1 MRGALTL
8 VLLGGAVLG
17 AQASARIT
25 ASSFL
30 AHVRLLAS
38 DEMGGR
44 GNGTPG
50 LERAAEYV
58 ATVFRDAGLRG
69 GAANGG
75 FFQGFDAE
83 VRVEPPA
90 TSTVVLG
97 TPAGVQSFVLGR
109 DYYPLSIR
117 DRLTPPL
124 GVRDTPVVFA
134 GYGISAPGLGYDDFA
149 GVDVRGAAVLVFT
162 HEPQEGDE
170 HSPFDGRNLTPGAA
184 ISAKARE
191 ARERGARLLM
201 VIEDPWHLEDRTM
214 RGGWWL
220 DPQSE
225 AMGMPVVRLAR
236 DRLTRAL
243 PSFDA
248 AHIGA
253 LIDRTLAPQSRTLE
267 GISVSYDERRAQFT
281 APLRNVLGILPGS
294 DPALAAE
301 AIVVGAHY
309 DHIGTG
315 GQYSEAPE
323 STGQIHN
330 GADDNASGTAALLE
344 MARIAGAARSRFG
357 RTIVFASFAGEEL
370 GLRGSEHYAAQPAV
384 PLARTVA
391 MINLDMIGRA
401 RGRVMVGVFGHAPA
415 LSSLTGHMRP
425 WTRLLLQDFRRGG
438 YGQDESDVAPF
449 ATRGVPA
456 VAFFTGFHPDYHR
469 PTDDWPHI
477 DAEGGAEIA
486 RLALRL
492 VEELSR
498 QNASAGR

>member
-1 MRGALTL
+1 MRRSLML

-17 AQASARIT
+17 AQTPARIT

-30 AHVRLLAS
+30 AHVKLLAS

-50 LERAAEYV
+50 LEHAADYI
-58 ATVFRDAGLRG
+58 ARGFRDAGLRG
-69 GAANGG
+69 GGTDGG

-90 TSTVVLG
+90 TSTVALG

-124 GVRDTPVVFA
+124 GVRDVPVVFA

-149 GVDVRGAAVLVFT
+149 GVEVRGAAVLVFT

-170 HSPFDGRNLTPGAA
+170 HSRFDGRSLTPGAA

-201 VIEDPWHLEDRTM
+201 VVEDPSHLEDRTM
-214 RGGWWL
+214 RGSWWM

-243 PSFDA
+243 PSFDPA
-248 AHIGA
+248 RIGE
-253 LIDRTLAPQSRTLE
+253 LIDRTLVPQSRKLD
-267 GISVSYDERRAQFT
+267 GISVSYDELRAQFT

-294 DPALAAE
+294 DPALAAQ

-309 DHIGTG
+309 DHVGTG
-315 GQYSEAPE
+315 GQFSEAPE

-344 MARIAGAARSRFG
+344 MARIAGTARSRFG

-370 GLRGSEHYAAQPAV
+370 GLRGSEHYVAKPPV
-384 PLARTVA
+384 PLARTIA

-401 RGRVMVGVFGHAPA
+401 RGRVMVGVFGRAPM

-425 WTRLLLQDFRRGG
+425 WTRLSLHDFATGG
-438 YGQDESDVAPF
+438 YSQDESDVAPF
-449 ATRGVPA
+449 ATQGVPA

-469 PTDDWPHI
+469 PSDDWPRI

-492 VEELSR
+492 VEELSH